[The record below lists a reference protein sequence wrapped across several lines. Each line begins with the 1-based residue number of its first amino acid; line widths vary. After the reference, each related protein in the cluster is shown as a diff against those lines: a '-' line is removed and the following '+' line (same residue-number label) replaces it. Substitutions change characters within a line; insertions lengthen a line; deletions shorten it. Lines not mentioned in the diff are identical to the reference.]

1 MINFLID
8 MCYEIVHFC
17 IPKFKIES
25 VKSKWYWKESATDAN
40 AVSHGHPMDGF
51 LLNTLITLFRQSRV
65 LLDV

>member
-25 VKSKWYWKESATDAN
+25 ENRNDIERNQQLMRMRFLTGTQRT
-40 AVSHGHPMDGF
+40 VS
-51 LLNTLITLFRQSRV
+51 S
-65 LLDV
+65 